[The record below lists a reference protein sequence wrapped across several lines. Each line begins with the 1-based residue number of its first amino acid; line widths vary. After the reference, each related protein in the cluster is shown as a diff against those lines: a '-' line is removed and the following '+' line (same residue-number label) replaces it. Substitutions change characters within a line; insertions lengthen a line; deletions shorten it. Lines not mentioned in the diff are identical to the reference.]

1 MCVFVGCAPITSSMA
16 FKMILRYTY
25 TYIQYQ
31 DDNQP
36 GIDRIDNTLKK
47 DYENHDI
54 FGFDSIC

>member
-1 MCVFVGCAPITSSMA
+1 MRFCRLCSNNLVDGFQNDTSLH
-16 FKMILRYTY
+16 IYI
-25 TYIQYQ
+25 YIQYQ